1 MTLLQTRTAETP
13 GAQRVKNDIHARDAI
28 RKPPLRTPR
37 RCGDMPFLQRTRALL
52 QRRTAETPGAQR
64 TLKTTHAWRSVRVR
78 DTRENLPLQT
88 LRRCG
93 DMPFLQR
100 TYG

>member
-1 MTLLQTRTAETP
+1 
-13 GAQRVKNDIHARDAI
+13 
-28 RKPPLRTPR
+28 
-37 RCGDMPFLQRTRALL
+37 LL